1 MASVT
6 SLTAS
11 VHQRLAT
18 ALSATL
24 PTADADPLLRR
35 SDRADYQANGI
46 LALAKKAKANPRE
59 LATQV
64 VARVESGELIGEI
77 EVSGPGFLNIT
88 LTDRA
93 ITQNLAARYADDTG
107 RLGVPTAER
116 PGTTVIDYAQ
126 PNVAK
131 EMHVGHL
138 RSAVIGDAVVQIL
151 EFTGENVVRRHHIG
165 DWGTQFGMLI
175 QYLDEHPH
183 ELDHKDARVSGE
195 EAMSNLDRLY
205 KAARKLFDSDE
216 EFKTRARRRVVDL
229 QAGDPHTLATWQK
242 FVDESKIYFF
252 SVFEKLDMEVRD
264 ADIVGESGYNDMLD
278 ETCRLL
284 EESGVAVRS
293 EGALCVFFDDVK
305 GPDGNPVP
313 LIVKK
318 SDGGYGYAAT
328 DLSAIRDRVF
338 HLKANS
344 LLYVV
349 DARQSLHFK
358 MVFETARRAGWLN
371 DDDVKAFQ
379 LAFGT
384 VLGKDGKPF
393 KTREG
398 ETIRLVDLLDEAIDR
413 ATAVVRE
420 KAEKVGLTEEEI
432 VENGRY
438 VGIGAV
444 KYADLSTSAVRDYKF
459 DLDQMVS
466 LNGDTSV
473 YLQYAYARI
482 QSILRKAGE
491 AGPAAHPEL
500 ELAPA
505 ERALG
510 LHLDQF
516 GEAVAEVAESYE
528 PHKLAA
534 YLFRL
539 ATLLTS
545 FYDQCPVLKAESPAQ
560 VENRLFLVD
569 LTARTLHRGMA
580 LLATRTPSPHAPP
593 PGYRPPAAGRVALR
607 HPRPGRCRCLPLQSL
622 AWRPF
627 PIRCPSWRPTRA
639 GVCSGLNSRFRRG
652 G

>member
-93 ITQNLAARYADDTG
+93 ITENLAARYADDTG

-205 KAARKLFDSDE
+205 KAARRLFDSDE

-284 EESGVAVRS
+284 EESGVAERS
-293 EGALCVFFDDVK
+293 EGALCVFFDDIL
-305 GPDGNPVP
+305 GPDGNRVP

-420 KAEKVGLTEEEI
+420 KAEKVGLTEDEI

-516 GEAVAEVAESYE
+516 GETVAEVAESYE
-528 PHKLAA
+528 PHKLAS
-534 YLFRL
+534 YLFKL

-545 FYDQCPVLKAESPAQ
+545 FYDQCPVLKAETPAQ

-580 LLATRTPSPHAPP
+580 LLGIRTPDK
-593 PGYRPPAAGRVALR
+593 L
-607 HPRPGRCRCLPLQSL
+607 
-622 AWRPF
+622 
-627 PIRCPSWRPTRA
+627 
-639 GVCSGLNSRFRRG
+639 
-652 G
+652 

>member
-11 VHQRLAT
+11 VHQRLAN
-18 ALSATL
+18 ALSAAL
-24 PTADADPLLRR
+24 PEAAAADPLLRR
-35 SDRADYQANGI
+35 SDRADFQANGI

-59 LATQV
+59 LAAQV
-64 VARVESGELIGEI
+64 VERVVTGDLIRDI

-88 LTDRA
+88 VTDRA
-93 ITQNLAARYADDTG
+93 ITENLAARATDPAG
-107 RLGVPTAER
+107 RLGVPHADH

-138 RSAVIGDAVVQIL
+138 RSAVIGDSVVQLL

-183 ELDHKDARVSGE
+183 ELDHKAGEVSGE

-205 KAARKLFDSDE
+205 KAARRKFDSDE

-229 QAGDPHTLATWQK
+229 QAGDPRTLQMWQK

-252 SVFEKLDMEVRD
+252 SVFEKLDMEIRD
-264 ADIVGESGYNDMLD
+264 ADIVGESGYNDMLA

-293 EGALCVFFDDVK
+293 EGALCVFFDDVL

-313 LIVKK
+313 LIVQK

-338 HLKANS
+338 NQKADT

-371 DDDVKAFQ
+371 EGVKAQQ

-398 ETIRLVDLLDEAIDR
+398 ETVRLVDLLDEAIDR
-413 ATAVVRE
+413 ASAVVRE
-420 KAEKVGLTEEEI
+420 KALDLSEEEI
-432 VENGRY
+432 AERGAQ

-444 KYADLSTSAVRDYKF
+444 KYADLSTSASRDYKF

-482 QSILRKAGE
+482 QSILRKAGG
-491 AGPAAHPEL
+491 AAPAAHPEL
-500 ELAPA
+500 ELSQA

-510 LHLDQF
+510 LHADRF
-516 GEAVAEVAESYE
+516 AETVAEAAAEYA
-528 PHKLAA
+528 PHKLTA
-534 YLFRL
+534 YLYQL
-539 ATLLTS
+539 ASLFTT
-545 FYDQCPVLKAESPAQ
+545 FYDKCPVLKAETPEQ
-560 VENRLFLVD
+560 VENRLFLSDV
-569 LTARTLHRGMA
+569 TARTLHQGMA
-580 LLATRTPSPHAPP
+580 LLGIRTPE
-593 PGYRPPAAGRVALR
+593 RL
-607 HPRPGRCRCLPLQSL
+607 
-622 AWRPF
+622 
-627 PIRCPSWRPTRA
+627 
-639 GVCSGLNSRFRRG
+639 
-652 G
+652 

>member
-1 MASVT
+1 MASVNSLAST
-6 SLTAS
+6 LQQQLADALTA
-11 VHQRLAT
+11 
-18 ALSATL
+18 ALPDAGT
-24 PTADADPLLRR
+24 ADPLLRR
-35 SDRADYQANGI
+35 SDRADFQANGI
-46 LALAKKAKANPRE
+46 LALAKKLKGNPRE
-59 LATQV
+59 LAAQV
-64 VARVESGELIGEI
+64 TGALPPSGLIKDI

-88 LTDRA
+88 LSDKA
-93 ITQNLAARYADDTG
+93 IIETLAARAADDED
-107 RLGVPTAER
+107 RLGVPYNASA
-116 PGTTVIDYAQ
+116 GTTVIDYAQ

-138 RSAVIGDAVVQIL
+138 RSAVIGDAVVRIL
-151 EFTGENVVRRHHIG
+151 EFTGESVVPRHHIG

-175 QYLDEHPH
+175 QYLIEHPDELNH
-183 ELDHKDARVSGE
+183 EDDKADGE
-195 EAMSNLDRLY
+195 AAMSSLNRLY
-205 KAARKLFDSDE
+205 KASRALFDSDE
-216 EFKTRARRRVVDL
+216 EFKDRSRDRVVAL
-229 QAGDPHTLATWQK
+229 QAGEPETLAMWQR
-242 FVDESKIYFF
+242 FVDESKIYFY
-252 SVFEKLDMEVRD
+252 SVFDKLDMKIND
-264 ADIVGESGYNDMLD
+264 PDIVGESGYNDMLE
-278 ETCRLL
+278 ETCRIL
-284 EESGVAVRS
+284 EETGVAVRS
-293 EGALCVFFDDVK
+293 DGALCVFFDDVK
-305 GPDGNPVP
+305 GPDGNPTP

-318 SDGGYGYAAT
+318 SNGGYGYAAT
-328 DLSAIRDRVF
+328 DLSAVRDRVQN
-338 HLKANS
+338 LKATT

-358 MVFETARRAGWLN
+358 MVLETARRAGWLN
-371 DDDVKAFQ
+371 DDVTSHH

-398 ETIRLVDLLDEAIDR
+398 VTVRLEDLLDEAVER

-420 KAEKVGLTEEEI
+420 KAEKIGLSEEEI

-466 LNGDTSV
+466 LHGDTSV

-482 QSILRKAGE
+482 RSILRKAGD
-491 AGPAAHPEL
+491 AKPVAHPEL

-516 GEAVAEVAESYE
+516 GEVLSEVAAGYE

-534 YLFRL
+534 YLYQL
-539 ATLLTS
+539 ASHLTT
-545 FYDQCPVLKAESPAQ
+545 FYDQCQVLSDANPAEV

-580 LLATRTPSPHAPP
+580 LLGIRTPE
-593 PGYRPPAAGRVALR
+593 RL
-607 HPRPGRCRCLPLQSL
+607 
-622 AWRPF
+622 
-627 PIRCPSWRPTRA
+627 
-639 GVCSGLNSRFRRG
+639 
-652 G
+652 

>member
-6 SLTAS
+6 SLSDS
-11 VHQRLAT
+11 VQQHL
-18 ALSATL
+18 
-24 PTADADPLLRR
+24 ADALASALPEADGGDPLLRR
-35 SDRADYQANGI
+35 SDRADFQANGI

-64 VARVESGELIGEI
+64 VSRVTTGEELIKDV

-88 LTDRA
+88 IADKA
-93 ITQNLAARYADDTG
+93 ITENLAARYADETG
-107 RLGVPTAER
+107 RLGVPRTEN
-116 PGTTVIDYAQ
+116 PGTTVVDYAQ

-138 RSAVIGDAVVQIL
+138 RSAVIGDSVVQLL

-183 ELDHKDARVSGE
+183 ELDHEAGEVSGE

-205 KAARKLFDSDE
+205 KAARKKFDSDE

-229 QAGDPHTLATWQK
+229 QAGDPHTLAMWQK

-252 SVFEKLDMEVRD
+252 SVFEKLDMEIRD
-264 ADIVGESGYNDMLD
+264 PDIVGESGYNDMLA

-293 EGALCVFFDDVK
+293 EGALCVFFDDIK

-313 LIVKK
+313 LIVQK

-338 HLKANS
+338 NLKANS
-344 LLYVV
+344 LVYVV

-371 DDDVKAFQ
+371 DDVKAFQ

-398 ETIRLVDLLDEAIDR
+398 ETVRLVDLLDEAIDR
-413 ATAVVRE
+413 ASAVVRE
-420 KAEKVGLTEEEI
+420 KAQDLSEEEI
-432 VENGRY
+432 AERGAQ

-444 KYADLSTSAVRDYKF
+444 KYADLSTSANRDYKF

-482 QSILRKAGE
+482 RSILRKAGE
-491 AGPAAHPEL
+491 VRPAARPEL
-500 ELAPA
+500 ELHAA

-510 LHLDQF
+510 LHLDTF
-516 GEAVAEVAESYE
+516 AEIVDEAAAEYA

-534 YLFRL
+534 YLYQL
-539 ATLLTS
+539 ASLYTT
-545 FYDQCPVLKAESPAQ
+545 FYDKCPVLKAESPEQ
-560 VENRLFLVD
+560 VENRLFLCD

-580 LLATRTPSPHAPP
+580 LLGIRTPE
-593 PGYRPPAAGRVALR
+593 RL
-607 HPRPGRCRCLPLQSL
+607 
-622 AWRPF
+622 
-627 PIRCPSWRPTRA
+627 
-639 GVCSGLNSRFRRG
+639 
-652 G
+652 

>member
-11 VHQRLAT
+11 VHQRLAD
-18 ALSATL
+18 ALSAAL
-24 PTADADPLLRR
+24 PEAGAADPLLRR
-35 SDRADYQANGI
+35 SDRADFQANGI

-59 LATQV
+59 LAAQV
-64 VARVESGELIGEI
+64 VSRVTTGDVIGEI

-88 LTDRA
+88 VTDRA
-93 ITQNLAARYADDTG
+93 ITENLAARYADPE
-107 RLGVPTAER
+107 RLGVPHAER

-138 RSAVIGDAVVQIL
+138 RSAVIGDSVVQLL
-151 EFTGENVVRRHHIG
+151 EFTGETVVRRHHIG

-183 ELDHKDARVSGE
+183 ELDHEAGEVTGE

-229 QAGDPHTLATWQK
+229 QAGDERTLAMWQK

-252 SVFEKLDMEVRD
+252 SVFEKLDMEIRD
-264 ADIVGESGYNDMLD
+264 ADIVGESGYNDMLA

-305 GPDGNPVP
+305 GPDGKPVP
-313 LIVKK
+313 LIVQK

-338 HLKANS
+338 NLKADT

-349 DARQSLHFK
+349 DARQSLHFR

-371 DDDVKAFQ
+371 DDVTAVQ

-398 ETIRLVDLLDEAIDR
+398 ETVRLVDLLDEAIER
-413 ATAVVRE
+413 ASAVVRE
-420 KAEKVGLTEEEI
+420 KAQDLSEEEI
-432 VENGRY
+432 AERGAQ

-444 KYADLSTSAVRDYKF
+444 KYADLSTSASRDYKF

-482 QSILRKAGE
+482 RSILRKAGDVR
-491 AGPAAHPEL
+491 PAAHPEL
-500 ELAPA
+500 ALHEA

-510 LHLDQF
+510 LHLDAF
-516 GEAVAEVAESYE
+516 AELVAEAAAEHA
-528 PHKLAA
+528 PHKLAG
-534 YLFRL
+534 YLYQL
-539 ATLLTS
+539 ASLYTS
-545 FYDQCPVLKAESPAQ
+545 FYDKCPVLKAGTPEQ
-560 VENRLFLVD
+560 VANRLFLCD

-580 LLATRTPSPHAPP
+580 LLGIRTPE
-593 PGYRPPAAGRVALR
+593 RL
-607 HPRPGRCRCLPLQSL
+607 
-622 AWRPF
+622 
-627 PIRCPSWRPTRA
+627 
-639 GVCSGLNSRFRRG
+639 
-652 G
+652 

>member
-1 MASVT
+1 MAPVT

-18 ALSATL
+18 ALSAAL
-24 PTADADPLLRR
+24 PEAGPADPLLRR
-35 SDRADYQANGI
+35 SDRADFQANGI

-64 VARVESGELIGEI
+64 VSHVVTGDVIKEI
-77 EVSGPGFLNIT
+77 EVSGPGFLNVTI
-88 LTDRA
+88 TDRA
-93 ITQNLAARYADDTG
+93 ITENLAARYADTG
-107 RLGVPTAER
+107 RLGVPHAAH

-151 EFTGENVVRRHHIG
+151 EFTGETVVRRHHIG

-183 ELDHKDARVSGE
+183 ELDHKASEGVSGE

-205 KAARKLFDSDE
+205 KTARKLFDGDE

-229 QAGDPHTLATWQK
+229 QAGDPHTLAIWQK

-252 SVFEKLDMEVRD
+252 SVFEKLDMEIRD
-264 ADIVGESGYNDMLD
+264 EDIVGESGYNDMLAQ
-278 ETCRLL
+278 TCRLL

-313 LIVKK
+313 LIVQK

-338 HLKANS
+338 ALKANT

-371 DDDVKAFQ
+371 EDVKAHQ

-398 ETIRLVDLLDEAIDR
+398 ETVKLVDLLDEAVDR
-413 ATAVVRE
+413 ATAVVGE
-420 KAEKVGLTEEEI
+420 KRDKVGLTDEEV

-491 AGPAAHPEL
+491 ARPTAHPEL

-516 GEAVAEVAESYE
+516 GELLAEVAAGYE

-534 YLFRL
+534 YLYQL
-539 ATLLTS
+539 ASQLTT
-545 FYDQCPVLKAESPAQ
+545 FYDQCHVLSPDNAPEV

-569 LTARTLHRGMA
+569 LTGRTLHLGMA
-580 LLATRTPSPHAPP
+580 LLGIRTPDK
-593 PGYRPPAAGRVALR
+593 L
-607 HPRPGRCRCLPLQSL
+607 
-622 AWRPF
+622 
-627 PIRCPSWRPTRA
+627 
-639 GVCSGLNSRFRRG
+639 
-652 G
+652 

>member
-1 MASVT
+1 MASVP
-6 SLTAS
+6 SLAS
-11 VHQRLAT
+11 TVQQRLADG
-18 ALSATL
+18 LSAAL
-24 PTADADPLLRR
+24 PEVGAADPLLRR
-35 SDRADYQANGI
+35 SDRADFQANGI
-46 LALAKKAKANPRE
+46 LALAKRLKGNPRE
-59 LATQV
+59 LATKV
-64 VARVESGELIGEI
+64 VDAIPANDVLKEI

-88 LTDRA
+88 VTDEA
-93 ITQNLAARYADDTG
+93 IVKTLAARAADA
-107 RLGVPTAER
+107 RLGVPFRASA
-116 PGTTVIDYAQ
+116 GTTVIDYAQ

-138 RSAVIGDAVVQIL
+138 RSAVIGAAMVEIL
-151 EFTGENVVRRHHIG
+151 EFTGEQVVRRHHIG

-175 QYLDEHPH
+175 QYLIEHPH
-183 ELDHKDARVSGE
+183 ELDHRAEGADVEVSGE
-195 EAMSNLDRLY
+195 EAMSNLNRLY
-205 KAARKLFDSDE
+205 KASRALFDSDE
-216 EFKTRARRRVVDL
+216 EFKTRARGRVVDL
-229 QAGDPHTLATWQK
+229 QAGDEETLALWQR
-242 FVDESKIYFF
+242 FVDESKIYFY
-252 SVFEKLDMEVRD
+252 SVFEKLDMDIRD
-264 ADIVGESGYNDMLD
+264 PDIVGESGYNDMLQ

-305 GPDGNPVP
+305 GPDGNPTP
-313 LIVKK
+313 LIVQK
-318 SDGGYGYAAT
+318 SDGGFGYAAT
-328 DLSAIRDRVF
+328 DLSAIRDRVQN
-338 HLKANS
+338 LKATT

-371 DDDVKAFQ
+371 DDVKAVQ

-398 ETIRLVDLLDEAIDR
+398 ETVRLVDLLDEAIDR
-413 ATAVVRE
+413 ATAVVSEKKE
-420 KAEKVGLTEEEI
+420 KAGLTDEEV

-482 QSILRKAGE
+482 QSIKRRVSDAE
-491 AGPAAHPEL
+491 PTAHPEL

-516 GEAVAEVAESYE
+516 GATLAEVAEEYA

-534 YLFRL
+534 YLYQL
-539 ATLLTS
+539 ASHLTT
-545 FYDQCPVLKAESPAQ
+545 FYDQCPVMNAETRELK
-560 VENRLFLVD
+560 ENRLFLVD
-569 LTARTLHRGMA
+569 LTARTLHQGMA
-580 LLATRTPSPHAPP
+580 LLGIRTPE
-593 PGYRPPAAGRVALR
+593 RL
-607 HPRPGRCRCLPLQSL
+607 
-622 AWRPF
+622 
-627 PIRCPSWRPTRA
+627 
-639 GVCSGLNSRFRRG
+639 
-652 G
+652 

>member
-6 SLTAS
+6 SLSDNVQQHLAS
-11 VHQRLAT
+11 

-24 PTADADPLLRR
+24 PEAAGADPLLRR
-35 SDRADYQANGI
+35 SDRADFQANGI

-64 VARVESGELIGEI
+64 VAQVVTGDVIEDV

-88 LTDRA
+88 LADRA
-93 ITQNLAARYADDTG
+93 ITSNLAARYADETG
-107 RLGVPTAER
+107 RLGVPTAAD

-138 RSAVIGDAVVQIL
+138 RSAVIGDSVVRIL
-151 EFTGENVVRRHHIG
+151 EFTGENVIRRHHIG

-205 KAARKLFDSDE
+205 KAARKKFDADE

-229 QAGDPHTLATWQK
+229 QAGDPHTLAIWQK

-264 ADIVGESGYNDMLD
+264 PDIVGESGYNDMLA

-293 EGALCVFFDDVK
+293 EGALCVFFDDIK

-313 LIVKK
+313 LIVQK

-338 HLKANS
+338 NLKANT

-349 DARQSLHFK
+349 DARQALHFR
-358 MVFETARRAGWLN
+358 MVFETARKAGWLGE
-371 DDDVKAFQ
+371 DVTAVQ

-398 ETIRLVDLLDEAIDR
+398 ETVRLVDLLDEAIER
-413 ATAVVRE
+413 ASAVVRE
-420 KAEKVGLTEEEI
+420 KAQDLSEEEI
-432 VENGRY
+432 AERGTQ

-444 KYADLSTSAVRDYKF
+444 KYADLSTSANRDYKF

-482 QSILRKAGE
+482 RSILRKAGDVR
-491 AGPAAHPEL
+491 PAAHPEL
-500 ELAPA
+500 ALADI

-510 LHLDQF
+510 LHVDNF
-516 GEAVAEVAESYE
+516 AETVRESATEYA

-534 YLFRL
+534 YLYQL
-539 ATLLTS
+539 ASLYTS
-545 FYDQCPVLKAESPAQ
+545 FYDKCPVLRAETPAQ
-560 VENRLFLVD
+560 VENRLFLCD
-569 LTARTLHRGMA
+569 ITARTLHQGMA
-580 LLATRTPSPHAPP
+580 LLGIRTPEK
-593 PGYRPPAAGRVALR
+593 L
-607 HPRPGRCRCLPLQSL
+607 
-622 AWRPF
+622 
-627 PIRCPSWRPTRA
+627 
-639 GVCSGLNSRFRRG
+639 
-652 G
+652 

>member
-6 SLTAS
+6 SLSDSVQQHLAS
-11 VHQRLAT
+11 
-18 ALSATL
+18 ALSAAL
-24 PTADADPLLRR
+24 PEAADADPLLRR

-59 LATQV
+59 LATRV
-64 VARVESGELIGEI
+64 VSGIVTGEVI
-77 EVSGPGFLNIT
+77 ADVEVSGPGFLNIT
-88 LTDRA
+88 VADRA
-93 ITQNLAARYADDTG
+93 ITENLAARYTDDTG
-107 RLGVPTAER
+107 RLGVPYAAH

-138 RSAVIGDAVVQIL
+138 RSAVIGDAMVRLL

-183 ELDHKDARVSGE
+183 ELDHKESEVSGE

-205 KAARKLFDSDE
+205 KTARRLFDSDE

-229 QAGDPHTLATWQK
+229 QAGDPKTLAIWQK

-252 SVFEKLDMEVRD
+252 SVFDKLDMEVRD
-264 ADIVGESGYNDMLD
+264 PDIVGESGYNDMLA

-293 EGALCVFFDDVK
+293 EGALCVFFDDIK
-305 GPDGNPVP
+305 GPEGNPVP
-313 LIVKK
+313 LIVQK

-338 HLKANS
+338 NLKAS
-344 LLYVV
+344 TLLYVV
-349 DARQSLHFK
+349 DARQALHFR

-371 DDDVKAFQ
+371 DDVTAVQ

-398 ETIRLVDLLDEAIDR
+398 ETVKLENLLDEAVER

-420 KAEKVGLTEEEI
+420 KAGKVGLTEDEI

-438 VGIGAV
+438 VGVGAV

-491 AGPAAHPEL
+491 ARPAAHPEL
-500 ELAPA
+500 ALAPA

-516 GEAVAEVAESYE
+516 AETVLEVAAARE
-528 PHKLAA
+528 PHKMAA
-534 YLFRL
+534 YLYQL
-539 ATLLTS
+539 ASLLTS
-545 FYDQCPVLKAESPAQ
+545 FYDQCPVLKADSPAQ

-569 LTARTLHRGMA
+569 LTARTLHEGMA
-580 LLATRTPSPHAPP
+580 LLGIRTP
-593 PGYRPPAAGRVALR
+593 GKL
-607 HPRPGRCRCLPLQSL
+607 
-622 AWRPF
+622 
-627 PIRCPSWRPTRA
+627 
-639 GVCSGLNSRFRRG
+639 
-652 G
+652 

>member
-18 ALSATL
+18 ALTAAL
-24 PTADADPLLRR
+24 PEADADPLLRR

-64 VARVESGELIGEI
+64 VAQVESGEVIKEI

-88 LTDRA
+88 LTDKA
-93 ITQNLAARYADDTG
+93 ITQNLAERYADAEN
-107 RLGVPTAER
+107 RLGVPLAAH

-183 ELDHKDARVSGE
+183 ELDHKDAQVSGE

-252 SVFEKLDMEVRD
+252 SVFEKLDMEIRD

-293 EGALCVFFDDVK
+293 EGALCVFFDDIK

-338 HLKANS
+338 NLKANS

-371 DDDVKAFQ
+371 DEDVKAFQ

-413 ATAVVRE
+413 ATTVVRE
-420 KAEKVGLTEEEI
+420 KAEKMGLTEEEI

-438 VGIGAV
+438 VGVGAV

-491 AGPAAHPEL
+491 AAVPTAHPEL

-516 GEAVAEVAESYE
+516 GETLAEVAESYE

-534 YLFRL
+534 YLFKL
-539 ATLLTS
+539 ATLLTT
-545 FYDQCPVLKAESPAQ
+545 FYDQCPVLKAETPAQ
-560 VENRLFLVD
+560 MENRLFLID
-569 LTARTLHRGMA
+569 LTARTLHRGMG
-580 LLATRTPSPHAPP
+580 LLGIRTPDK
-593 PGYRPPAAGRVALR
+593 L
-607 HPRPGRCRCLPLQSL
+607 
-622 AWRPF
+622 
-627 PIRCPSWRPTRA
+627 
-639 GVCSGLNSRFRRG
+639 
-652 G
+652 

>member
-1 MASVT
+1 MTSVP
-6 SLTAS
+6 SLAAT
-11 VHQRLAT
+11 VNQRVAD
-18 ALSATL
+18 ALSAAL
-24 PTADADPLLRR
+24 PEAGAADPLLRR
-35 SDRADYQANGI
+35 SDRADFQANGM
-46 LALAKKAKANPRE
+46 LALAKKLKGNPRE
-59 LATQV
+59 LASQV
-64 VARVESGELIGEI
+64 VGQLAAGDVIKEI

-88 LTDRA
+88 VSDEA
-93 ITQNLAARYADDTG
+93 IVRTLAARAADD
-107 RLGVPTAER
+107 RLGVPYADN

-138 RSAVIGDAVVQIL
+138 RSAVIGAAMVEIL
-151 EFTGENVVRRHHIG
+151 EFTGEKVVRRHHIG

-175 QYLDEHPH
+175 QYLIEHPH
-183 ELDHKDARVSGE
+183 ELDHKSDASSAETSGE
-195 EAMSNLDRLY
+195 EAMSNLNRLY
-205 KAARKLFDSDE
+205 KASRALFDSDE
-216 EFKTRARRRVVDL
+216 EFKDRARRRVVDL
-229 QAGDPHTLATWQK
+229 QAGDEETLALWQR
-242 FVDESKIYFF
+242 FVDESKVYFY
-252 SVFEKLDMEVRD
+252 SVFNKLDMEIRD
-264 ADIVGESGYNDMLD
+264 ADVVGESGYNAMLE

-293 EGALCVFFDDVK
+293 DGALCVFFDDVK
-305 GPDGNPVP
+305 GPDGNPTP

-318 SDGGYGYAAT
+318 SNGGYGYAAT
-328 DLSAIRDRVF
+328 DLSAIRDRVQG
-338 HLKANS
+338 LGATT

-358 MVFETARRAGWLN
+358 MVFETARRAGWLG
-371 DDDVKAFQ
+371 DDVEPVQ

-398 ETIRLVDLLDEAIDR
+398 ETVRLVDLLDEAVER

-420 KAEKVGLTEEEI
+420 KGENIGLTEQEI
-432 VENGRY
+432 TENGFQ

-444 KYADLSTSAVRDYKF
+444 KYADLSTSASRDYKF

-473 YLQYAYARI
+473 YIQYAYARV
-482 QSILRKAGE
+482 QSIFRRAGD
-491 AGPAAHPEL
+491 AAPKAHPEL

-516 GEAVAEVAESYE
+516 GEVVAEAAAGYE

-534 YLFRL
+534 YLYQL
-539 ATLLTS
+539 ASLYTT
-545 FYDQCPVLKAESPAQ
+545 FYDQCPVLKAEGGNEQ
-560 VENRLFLVD
+560 VENRLFLCE

-580 LLATRTPSPHAPP
+580 LLGIRTPE
-593 PGYRPPAAGRVALR
+593 RL
-607 HPRPGRCRCLPLQSL
+607 
-622 AWRPF
+622 
-627 PIRCPSWRPTRA
+627 
-639 GVCSGLNSRFRRG
+639 
-652 G
+652 

>member
-6 SLTAS
+6 SLTSA
-11 VHQRLAT
+11 VHQRLAN
-18 ALSATL
+18 ALSAAL
-24 PTADADPLLRR
+24 PESADADPLLRR
-35 SDRADYQANGI
+35 SDRADFQANGI

-59 LATQV
+59 LAAQV
-64 VARVESGELIGEI
+64 VARVTTGDVIGDI

-88 LTDRA
+88 VTDRA
-93 ITQNLAARYADDTG
+93 ITENLAARAADADG
-107 RLGVPTAER
+107 RLGVPYAEH

-138 RSAVIGDAVVQIL
+138 RSAVIGDSVVQLL

-183 ELDHKDARVSGE
+183 ELDHKASEVTGE

-205 KAARKLFDSDE
+205 KAARRLFDSDE

-229 QAGDPHTLATWQK
+229 QAGEPHTLAMWQK

-252 SVFEKLDMEVRD
+252 SVFEKLDMEIRD
-264 ADIVGESGYNDMLD
+264 PDIVGESGYNDMLA

-293 EGALCVFFDDVK
+293 EGALCVFFDDIK

-313 LIVKK
+313 LIVQK

-338 HLKANS
+338 NLKANT

-358 MVFETARRAGWLN
+358 MVFETARRAGWLGE
-371 DDDVKAFQ
+371 DVTAYQ

-398 ETIRLVDLLDEAIDR
+398 ETVRLVDLLDEAIER
-413 ATAVVRE
+413 ASAVVRE
-420 KAEKVGLTEEEI
+420 KAQDLSEAEI
-432 VENGRY
+432 AERGAQ

-444 KYADLSTSAVRDYKF
+444 KYADLSTSANRDYKF

-482 QSILRKAGE
+482 QSILRKAG
-491 AGPAAHPEL
+491 GTRPAAHPEL
-500 ELAPA
+500 DLTEA

-510 LHLDQF
+510 LHVDAF
-516 GEAVAEVAESYE
+516 AETVAEAAKEYA

-534 YLFRL
+534 YLYHL
-539 ATLLTS
+539 ASLYTS
-545 FYDQCPVLKAESPAQ
+545 FYDKCPVLKAETPQ
-560 VENRLFLVD
+560 QTENRLFLCD
-569 LTARTLHRGMA
+569 ITARTLHQGMA
-580 LLATRTPSPHAPP
+580 LLGIRTPE
-593 PGYRPPAAGRVALR
+593 RL
-607 HPRPGRCRCLPLQSL
+607 
-622 AWRPF
+622 
-627 PIRCPSWRPTRA
+627 
-639 GVCSGLNSRFRRG
+639 
-652 G
+652 

>member
-1 MASVT
+1 MAPVT
-6 SLTAS
+6 SLSHS
-11 VHQRLAT
+11 VEQHLSS

-24 PTADADPLLRR
+24 PEAAGADPLLRR
-35 SDRADYQANGI
+35 SDRADFQANGI

-64 VARVESGELIGEI
+64 VSQVVTGDLIGEI
-77 EVSGPGFLNIT
+77 EVSGPGFLNVTIT
-88 LTDRA
+88 DGA
-93 ITQNLAARYADDTG
+93 ITRNLAARYADTD
-107 RLGVPTAER
+107 RLGVPHSGH

-138 RSAVIGDAVVQIL
+138 RSAVIGDATVQIL
-151 EFTGENVVRRHHIG
+151 EFTGESVVRRHHIG

-183 ELDHKDARVSGE
+183 ELDHKDSQVSGE

-205 KAARKLFDSDE
+205 KAARRLFDADE

-252 SVFEKLDMEVRD
+252 SVFEKLDMEIRD
-264 ADIVGESGYNDMLD
+264 EDIVGESGYNDMLA

-293 EGALCVFFDDVK
+293 EGALCVFFEDVK

-313 LIVKK
+313 LIVQK

-338 HLKANS
+338 QLKANT

-371 DDDVKAFQ
+371 EDVKAHQ

-398 ETIRLVDLLDEAIDR
+398 ETVKLVDLLDEAVDR
-413 ATAVVRE
+413 ATTVVRE
-420 KAEKVGLTEEEI
+420 KAVKVGLSEPEI

-438 VGIGAV
+438 VGVGAV

-491 AGPAAHPEL
+491 ARPAAHPEL

-516 GEAVAEVAESYE
+516 GETVHEVAAAYE

-534 YLFRL
+534 YLYQL
-539 ATLLTS
+539 ASHLTT
-545 FYDQCPVLKAESPAQ
+545 FYDQCHVLSPDNSPEV

-569 LTARTLHRGMA
+569 LTARTLHLGMT
-580 LLATRTPSPHAPP
+580 LLGIRTPDK
-593 PGYRPPAAGRVALR
+593 L
-607 HPRPGRCRCLPLQSL
+607 
-622 AWRPF
+622 
-627 PIRCPSWRPTRA
+627 
-639 GVCSGLNSRFRRG
+639 
-652 G
+652 

>member
-1 MASVT
+1 VIK
-6 SLTAS
+6 
-11 VHQRLAT
+11 
-18 ALSATL
+18 
-24 PTADADPLLRR
+24 D
-35 SDRADYQANGI
+35 
-46 LALAKKAKANPRE
+46 
-59 LATQV
+59 
-64 VARVESGELIGEI
+64 I

-88 LTDRA
+88 ITDRA
-93 ITQNLAARYADDTG
+93 ITETLAARYADDTG
-107 RLGVPTAER
+107 RLGVPRSER

-138 RSAVIGDAVVQIL
+138 RSAVIGDSVAQLL
-151 EFTGENVVRRHHIG
+151 EFTGESVVRRHHIG

-175 QYLDEHPH
+175 QYLEEHPH
-183 ELDHKDARVSGE
+183 ELDHKAGEVSGE

-205 KAARKLFDSDE
+205 KAARKVFDADE

-229 QAGDPHTLATWQK
+229 QAGDPQTLAMWQK

-252 SVFEKLDMEVRD
+252 SVFEKLDMEIQD
-264 ADIVGESGYNDMLD
+264 ADIVGESGYNDMLA

-293 EGALCVFFDDVK
+293 EGALCVFFDDIK
-305 GPDGNPVP
+305 GPDGKPVP
-313 LIVKK
+313 LIVQK

-338 HLKANS
+338 NLKANT

-371 DDDVKAFQ
+371 EDVHAVQ

-398 ETIRLVDLLDEAIDR
+398 ETVRLVDLLDEAIDR
-413 ATAVVRE
+413 ASAVVRE
-420 KAEKVGLTEEEI
+420 KAQDLSEEEI
-432 VENGRY
+432 AERGTQ

-444 KYADLSTSAVRDYKF
+444 KYADLSTSANRDYKF

-491 AGPAAHPEL
+491 ARPVAHPEL
-500 ELAPA
+500 DLHEA

-510 LHLDQF
+510 LHADSF
-516 GEAVAEVAESYE
+516 AATVAEAATEYA
-528 PHKLAA
+528 PHKLTA
-534 YLFRL
+534 YLYQL
-539 ATLLTS
+539 ASLYTT
-545 FYDQCPVLKAESPAQ
+545 FYDKCPVLKAESPEQ
-560 VENRLFLVD
+560 IENRLFLCD
-569 LTARTLHRGMA
+569 ITARTLHQGMA
-580 LLATRTPSPHAPP
+580 LLGIRTPE
-593 PGYRPPAAGRVALR
+593 RL
-607 HPRPGRCRCLPLQSL
+607 
-622 AWRPF
+622 
-627 PIRCPSWRPTRA
+627 
-639 GVCSGLNSRFRRG
+639 
-652 G
+652 

>member
-1 MASVT
+1 MASVQ

-11 VHQRLAT
+11 VHQRLAN

-24 PTADADPLLRR
+24 PEAGADPLLRR

-64 VARVESGELIGEI
+64 VEQVVAGDLIKDI

-88 LTDRA
+88 VTDRA
-93 ITQNLAARYADDTG
+93 ITENLAARAADPEG
-107 RLGVPTAER
+107 RLGVPFAEHA
-116 PGTTVIDYAQ
+116 GTTVIDYAQ

-138 RSAVIGDAVVQIL
+138 RSAVIGDSVVKLL
-151 EFTGENVVRRHHIG
+151 EFTGETVVRRHHIG

-183 ELDHKDARVSGE
+183 ELDHKAGQVSGE

-229 QAGDPHTLATWQK
+229 QAGDPHTLAMWQK

-264 ADIVGESGYNDMLD
+264 PDIVGESGYNDMLQ

-293 EGALCVFFDDVK
+293 EGALCVFFEDVK

-313 LIVKK
+313 LIVQK
-318 SDGGYGYAAT
+318 SDGGFGYAAT

-338 HLKANS
+338 NLKATS
-344 LLYVV
+344 IVYVV
-349 DARQSLHFK
+349 DARQALHFK

-371 DDDVKAFQ
+371 EDVKAFQ

-398 ETIRLVDLLDEAIDR
+398 ETVRLVDLLDEAIDR
-413 ATAVVRE
+413 ASAVVRE
-420 KAEKVGLTEEEI
+420 KAQDLSEQEI
-432 VENGRY
+432 AERGGQ

-444 KYADLSTSAVRDYKF
+444 KYADLSTSASRDYKF

-491 AGPAAHPEL
+491 VRPAAHPEL
-500 ELAPA
+500 PLADA

-510 LHLDQF
+510 LHVDQF
-516 GEAVAEVAESYE
+516 AETVAEAAREYA
-528 PHKLAA
+528 PHKLAS
-534 YLFRL
+534 YLYQL
-539 ATLLTS
+539 ASLFTS
-545 FYDQCPVLKAESPAQ
+545 FYDKCPVIKPAPPKD
-560 VENRLFLVD
+560 VAENRLFLSDV
-569 LTARTLHRGMA
+569 TARTLHEGMA
-580 LLATRTPSPHAPP
+580 LLGIRTPE
-593 PGYRPPAAGRVALR
+593 RL
-607 HPRPGRCRCLPLQSL
+607 
-622 AWRPF
+622 
-627 PIRCPSWRPTRA
+627 
-639 GVCSGLNSRFRRG
+639 
-652 G
+652 

>member
-6 SLTAS
+6 SLSDS
-11 VHQRLAT
+11 VHQRLAA
-18 ALSATL
+18 ALSAAL
-24 PTADADPLLRR
+24 PQAGSADPLLRR
-35 SDRADYQANGI
+35 SDRADFQANGI
-46 LALAKKAKANPRE
+46 LAFAKKEKANPRE

-64 VARVESGELIGEI
+64 VSGVESGELIKDV

-88 LTDRA
+88 LTDGA
-93 ITQNLAARYADDTG
+93 ITRNLAARYADDTG
-107 RLGVPTAER
+107 RLGVPHAEQ

-138 RSAVIGDAVVQIL
+138 RSAVIGDAVVQLL

-175 QYLDEHPH
+175 QYLEEHPH
-183 ELDHKDARVSGE
+183 ELDHKADETSGE

-205 KAARKLFDSDE
+205 KAARGLFDADE

-229 QAGDPHTLATWQK
+229 QAGDPRTLAMWQK

-252 SVFEKLDMEVRD
+252 SVFEKLDMEIRD
-264 ADIVGESGYNDMLD
+264 ADIVGESGYNDMLA

-293 EGALCVFFDDVK
+293 EGALCVFFDDIK

-313 LIVKK
+313 LIVQK

-338 HLKANS
+338 NLKANS
-344 LLYVV
+344 IIYVV

-358 MVFETARRAGWLN
+358 MVFETARRAGWLG
-371 DDDVKAFQ
+371 DDVKAYQ

-398 ETIRLVDLLDEAIDR
+398 ETVRLVDLLDEAIDR
-413 ATAVVRE
+413 ASAVVRE
-420 KAEKVGLTEEEI
+420 KAQDLSEAEIAERGTQVG
-432 VENGRY
+432 V
-438 VGIGAV
+438 GAV
-444 KYADLSTSAVRDYKF
+444 KYADLSTSANRDYKF

-482 QSILRKAGE
+482 QSILRKAG
-491 AGPAAHPEL
+491 ASRPAAHPEL
-500 ELAPA
+500 ELHEA

-510 LHLDQF
+510 LHADSF
-516 GEAVAEVAESYE
+516 AATVAEAATEYA

-534 YLFRL
+534 YLYQL
-539 ATLLTS
+539 ASLYTT
-545 FYDQCPVLKAESPAQ
+545 FYDKCPVLKAETPEQ
-560 VENRLFLVD
+560 IENRLFLCDV
-569 LTARTLHRGMA
+569 TARTLHRGMA
-580 LLATRTPSPHAPP
+580 LLGIRTPE
-593 PGYRPPAAGRVALR
+593 RL
-607 HPRPGRCRCLPLQSL
+607 
-622 AWRPF
+622 
-627 PIRCPSWRPTRA
+627 
-639 GVCSGLNSRFRRG
+639 
-652 G
+652 

>member
-6 SLTAS
+6 SLAAS
-11 VHQRLAT
+11 VNQRVAD
-18 ALSATL
+18 ALSAAL
-24 PTADADPLLRR
+24 PEARDVDPLLRR
-35 SDRADYQANGI
+35 SDRADFQANGM
-46 LALAKKAKANPRE
+46 LALAKKLKGNPRE

-64 VARVESGELIGEI
+64 VAGIPTGDSGAVIKEV

-88 LTDRA
+88 VADEA
-93 ITQNLAARYADDTG
+93 IITTLAARAADD
-107 RLGVPTAER
+107 RLGVPYADGA
-116 PGTTVIDYAQ
+116 GTTVIDYAQ

-138 RSAVIGDAVVQIL
+138 RSAVIGAAMVEIL
-151 EFTGENVVRRHHIG
+151 EFTGEKVIRRHHIG

-175 QYLDEHPH
+175 QYLIEHPH
-183 ELDHKDARVSGE
+183 ELDHKGGEVSGE
-195 EAMSNLDRLY
+195 EAMSNLNRLY
-205 KAARKLFDSDE
+205 KASRALFDSDE
-216 EFKTRARRRVVDL
+216 EFKERARRRVVDL
-229 QAGDPHTLATWQK
+229 QAGDEETLALWRR
-242 FVDESKIYFF
+242 FVDESKIYFY
-252 SVFEKLDMEVRD
+252 SVFNKLDM
-264 ADIVGESGYNDMLD
+264 DIHDPDVVGESGYNAMLE

-318 SDGGYGYAAT
+318 TNGGYGYAAT
-328 DLSAIRDRVF
+328 DLSAIRDRVQN
-338 HLKANS
+338 LSADT

-358 MVFETARRAGWLN
+358 MVFETARRAGWL
-371 DDDVKAFQ
+371 DDKTHAVQ

-398 ETIRLVDLLDEAIDR
+398 ETVRLVDLLDEAIDR

-420 KAEKVGLTEEEI
+420 KGEPIGLTEEEI
-432 VENGRY
+432 TGNGAQ

-444 KYADLSTSAVRDYKF
+444 KYADLSTSASRDYKF

-482 QSILRKAGE
+482 RSIFRKAGDV
-491 AGPAAHPEL
+491 APVAHPEL
-500 ELAPA
+500 PLAPA

-516 GEAVAEVAESYE
+516 GETVAEAAASYE

-534 YLFRL
+534 YLYGL
-539 ATLLTS
+539 ASLFTT
-545 FYDQCPVLKAESPAQ
+545 FYDQCPVLKAEGGPDQIA
-560 VENRLFLVD
+560 NRLFLCD
-569 LTARTLHRGMA
+569 LTARTLHQGMA
-580 LLATRTPSPHAPP
+580 LLGIRTPE
-593 PGYRPPAAGRVALR
+593 RL
-607 HPRPGRCRCLPLQSL
+607 
-622 AWRPF
+622 
-627 PIRCPSWRPTRA
+627 
-639 GVCSGLNSRFRRG
+639 
-652 G
+652 

>member
-6 SLTAS
+6 SLSDS
-11 VHQRLAT
+11 VHQRLAA
-18 ALSATL
+18 ALSAAL
-24 PTADADPLLRR
+24 PQAGSADPLLRR
-35 SDRADYQANGI
+35 SDRADFQANGI
-46 LALAKKAKANPRE
+46 LALAKKEKANPRE

-64 VARVESGELIGEI
+64 VSGVESGELIKDV

-93 ITQNLAARYADDTG
+93 ITANLAARYADDSG
-107 RLGVPTAER
+107 RLGVPHTEQ

-138 RSAVIGDAVVQIL
+138 RSAVIGDAVVKLL

-175 QYLDEHPH
+175 QYLEEHPH
-183 ELDHKDARVSGE
+183 ELDHKADEVSGE

-205 KAARKLFDSDE
+205 KAARKLFDADE

-229 QAGDPHTLATWQK
+229 QAGDPRTLAMWQK

-252 SVFEKLDMEVRD
+252 SVFEKLDMEIRD
-264 ADIVGESGYNDMLD
+264 ADIVGESGYNDMLA

-293 EGALCVFFDDVK
+293 EGALCVFFDDIK

-313 LIVKK
+313 LIVQK

-338 HLKANS
+338 NLKADS
-344 LLYVV
+344 IIYVV

-358 MVFETARRAGWLN
+358 MVFETARKAGWLG
-371 DDDVKAFQ
+371 DDVKAHQ

-398 ETIRLVDLLDEAIDR
+398 ETVRLVDLLDEAIDR
-413 ATAVVRE
+413 ASAVVRE
-420 KAEKVGLTEEEI
+420 KAQDLSEEEI
-432 VENGRY
+432 AERGTQ
-438 VGIGAV
+438 VGVGAV
-444 KYADLSTSAVRDYKF
+444 KYADLSTSANRDYKF

-482 QSILRKAGE
+482 QSILRKAG
-491 AGPAAHPEL
+491 ASRPAAHPEL
-500 ELAPA
+500 ELHEA

-510 LHLDQF
+510 LHADSF
-516 GEAVAEVAESYE
+516 AATVAEAATEYA

-534 YLFRL
+534 YLYQL
-539 ATLLTS
+539 ASLYTT
-545 FYDQCPVLKAESPAQ
+545 FYDKCPVLKAETQ
-560 VENRLFLVD
+560 EQIENRLFLCDV
-569 LTARTLHRGMA
+569 TARTLHRGMD
-580 LLATRTPSPHAPP
+580 LLGIRTPE
-593 PGYRPPAAGRVALR
+593 RL
-607 HPRPGRCRCLPLQSL
+607 
-622 AWRPF
+622 
-627 PIRCPSWRPTRA
+627 
-639 GVCSGLNSRFRRG
+639 
-652 G
+652 

>member
-1 MASVT
+1 MTSVT
-6 SLTAS
+6 SLTEL
-11 VHQRLAT
+11 VRQCLAN

-24 PTADADPLLRR
+24 PEAGADPLLRR
-35 SDRADYQANGI
+35 SDRADFQANGI

-64 VARVESGELIGEI
+64 VANVVSGEVIREI
-77 EVSGPGFLNIT
+77 EVSGPGFLNVTIS
-88 LTDRA
+88 DEA
-93 ITQNLAARYADDTG
+93 ITRTLAARYADDTA
-107 RLGVPTAER
+107 RLGVPHAAQ

-138 RSAVIGDAVVQIL
+138 RSAVIGDAVVRIL
-151 EFTGENVVRRHHIG
+151 EFTGETVVRRHHIG

-183 ELDHKDARVSGE
+183 ELDHKDAEVSGE

-205 KAARKLFDSDE
+205 KAARRLFDSDE

-229 QAGDPHTLATWQK
+229 QAGEPRTLASWQK

-252 SVFEKLDMEVRD
+252 SVFEKLDMEIRD
-264 ADIVGESGYNDMLD
+264 EDIVGESGYNDMLH

-313 LIVKK
+313 LIVQK
-318 SDGGYGYAAT
+318 SDGGFGYAAT

-338 HLKANS
+338 QLKADT

-349 DARQSLHFK
+349 DARQSLHFR
-358 MVFETARRAGWLN
+358 MVFETARRAGWLG
-371 DDDVKAFQ
+371 DDVKAHQ

-398 ETIRLVDLLDEAIDR
+398 ETVRLVDLLDEAVDR
-413 ATAVVRE
+413 ATAVVGE
-420 KAEKVGLTEEEI
+420 KREKVGLTDQEV

-482 QSILRKAGE
+482 QSILRRAGE

-500 ELAPA
+500 ALAPA

-510 LHLDQF
+510 LHLDRF
-516 GEAVAEVAESYE
+516 GETVAEAAEAYE

-534 YLFRL
+534 YLYQL
-539 ATLLTS
+539 ASLLTT
-545 FYDQCPVLKAESPAQ
+545 FYDQCHVLSPDNAPEV

-569 LTARTLHRGMA
+569 LTARTLHQGMA
-580 LLATRTPSPHAPP
+580 LLGIRTPE
-593 PGYRPPAAGRVALR
+593 RL
-607 HPRPGRCRCLPLQSL
+607 
-622 AWRPF
+622 
-627 PIRCPSWRPTRA
+627 
-639 GVCSGLNSRFRRG
+639 
-652 G
+652 

>member
-11 VHQRLAT
+11 VHQRLAD
-18 ALSATL
+18 ALSAAL
-24 PTADADPLLRR
+24 PEPGAADPLLRR
-35 SDRADYQANGI
+35 SDRADFQANGI

-59 LATQV
+59 LAATV
-64 VARVESGELIGEI
+64 LDALPANDVIKDV

-88 LTDRA
+88 IADKA
-93 ITQNLAARYADDTG
+93 IIETLAARAADD
-107 RLGVPTAER
+107 RLGVPFRQDA
-116 PGTTVIDYAQ
+116 GTTVIDYAQ

-138 RSAVIGDAVVQIL
+138 RSAVIGAAMVEIL
-151 EFTGENVVRRHHIG
+151 EFTGEKVVRRHHIG

-175 QYLDEHPH
+175 QYLLEHPH
-183 ELDHKDARVSGE
+183 ELDHEAGKGSEKDGE
-195 EAMSNLDRLY
+195 AAMSSLNRLY
-205 KAARKLFDSDE
+205 KASRALFDSDE
-216 EFKTRARRRVVDL
+216 EFKARSRDRVVAL
-229 QAGDPHTLATWQK
+229 QAGDAETLALWQR
-242 FVDESKIYFF
+242 FVDESKIYFY
-252 SVFEKLDMEVRD
+252 SVFNKLDMQIDDPDV
-264 ADIVGESGYNDMLD
+264 VGESGYNDMLE
-278 ETCRLL
+278 ETCRIL

-293 EGALCVFFDDVK
+293 EGALCVFFDDVL
-305 GPDGNPVP
+305 GPDGNKVP

-318 SDGGYGYAAT
+318 SNGGYGYAAT
-328 DLSAIRDRVF
+328 DLSAIRDRVQN
-338 HLKANS
+338 LKAS
-344 LLYVV
+344 TLLYVV

-371 DDDVKAFQ
+371 DEVKAHQ

-398 ETIRLVDLLDEAIDR
+398 ETVRLVDLLDEAIDR
-413 ATAVVRE
+413 ATSVVRE

-432 VENGRY
+432 VENGEY

-482 QSILRKAGE
+482 RSIFGKAGDRR
-491 AGPAAHPEL
+491 PVAHPEL

-516 GEAVAEVAESYE
+516 GETLAEVASSYE

-534 YLFRL
+534 YLYQL
-539 ATLLTS
+539 ASLYTT
-545 FYDQCPVLKAESPAQ
+545 FYDQCPVVKPAPAPE
-560 VENRLFLVD
+560 VAENRLFLCD
-569 LTARTLHRGMA
+569 LTARTLHQGMA
-580 LLATRTPSPHAPP
+580 LLGIRTPE
-593 PGYRPPAAGRVALR
+593 RL
-607 HPRPGRCRCLPLQSL
+607 
-622 AWRPF
+622 
-627 PIRCPSWRPTRA
+627 
-639 GVCSGLNSRFRRG
+639 
-652 G
+652 

>member
-11 VHQRLAT
+11 VDQRLAT
-18 ALSATL
+18 ALQAAL
-24 PTADADPLLRR
+24 PDAGSADPLLRR
-35 SDRADYQANGI
+35 SDRADFQANGI

-59 LATQV
+59 LAGQV
-64 VARVESGELIGEI
+64 VDALPADDVIQDV

-88 LTDRA
+88 VTDRA
-93 ITQNLAARYADDTG
+93 ITANLAARAADDEG
-107 RLGVPTAER
+107 RLGVPRAEH

-151 EFTGENVVRRHHIG
+151 EFTGESVVRRHHIG

-175 QYLDEHPH
+175 QHLIEHPH
-183 ELDHKDARVSGE
+183 ELDHGEGDARDGQT
-195 EAMSNLDRLY
+195 AMSNLDRLY
-205 KAARKLFDSDE
+205 KAARAQFDADE

-229 QAGDPHTLATWQK
+229 QAGDPETRARWQK
-242 FVDESKIYFF
+242 FVDESKLYFY
-252 SVFEKLDMEVRD
+252 SVFDKLDMEIHDEDV
-264 ADIVGESGYNDMLD
+264 VGESGYNDMLD

-305 GPDGNPVP
+305 GPDGQPVP
-313 LIVKK
+313 LIVRK

-338 HLKANS
+338 RLKANT

-349 DARQSLHFK
+349 DARQSLHFR

-371 DDDVKAFQ
+371 DDVKAQQ

-393 KTREG
+393 KTRAG
-398 ETIRLVDLLDEAIDR
+398 ATVRLEDLLDEAVER
-413 ATAVVRE
+413 ASAVVRE
-420 KAEKVGLTEEEI
+420 KARDLTEEEI
-432 VENGRY
+432 AERGTQ

-444 KYADLSTSAVRDYKF
+444 KYADLSTSASRDYKF

-466 LNGDTSV
+466 LHGDTSV

-482 QSILRKAGE
+482 QSILRRAGE
-491 AGPAAHPEL
+491 ARPVAHPEL
-500 ELAPA
+500 ELAEA

-510 LHLDQF
+510 LHVDAF
-516 GEAVAEVAESYE
+516 AETVAEAAAEYA
-528 PHKLAA
+528 PHKLAS
-534 YLFRL
+534 YLYQL
-539 ATLLTS
+539 ASLYTT
-545 FYDQCPVLKAESPAQ
+545 FYEKCHVLNADTKAQ
-560 VENRLFLVD
+560 KENRLFLCD
-569 LTARTLHRGMA
+569 ITAKTLHQGVA
-580 LLATRTPSPHAPP
+580 LLGIRTPE
-593 PGYRPPAAGRVALR
+593 RL
-607 HPRPGRCRCLPLQSL
+607 
-622 AWRPF
+622 
-627 PIRCPSWRPTRA
+627 
-639 GVCSGLNSRFRRG
+639 
-652 G
+652 